1 MKSRKLISLL
11 LCGAMV
17 LSMAACGSKKNDD
30 DKTTDAPAGST
41 AGETQGE
48 TEGDTQ
54 GETEGTGA
62 WYEAIDTSEPVEL
75 VFYVCGDAPED
86 EAAVE
91 AAVNEILSEKINATI
106 DMQFSTWTE
115 WTQKYNLTVTT
126 AAADLIFTANWVDFG
141 TLAGAG
147 AFLELDDMMETY
159 APDLLEIVSE
169 EALNMCRAGG
179 MLYAIPNTWA
189 EYTSNGITYRED
201 LRAELDLPVPDSI
214 EDFEAYMDGIKAAYP
229 DQPLLAVTAEESTGT
244 QVAFDAAWLVNGL
257 QRSWVAQNGLSY
269 GLAADINSPSEVYDY
284 WFSDDFVADCK
295 LLKSWADKG
304 YWSRSALS
312 DTNNAESYKNGLC
325 VAQIAGMNPN
335 KQITAMNDFE
345 TAGEGWLSEYIA
357 YGEVTGAIY
366 PGHATQNA
374 TSIIRGCKNP
384 ERALMALDLLMSDEE
399 LNALIMY
406 GIEGTHYQ
414 ISEDGFYEN
423 LSTTFNYEGFNT
435 WNLRNGDFKLAQS
448 TDVKLQEYF
457 DKYAEIAAECKYPAV
472 NIYDGFVE
480 DYTEY
485 ASERQ
490 AVSDVMRQY
499 LAPLQAG
506 LVDDVDA
513 AVEEFRTKVQ
523 SAGLDTVREA
533 YKAQWDAY
541 CTEFGYE

>member
-1 MKSRKLISLL
+1 M
-11 LCGAMV
+11 
-17 LSMAACGSKKNDD
+17 
-30 DKTTDAPAGST
+30 
-41 AGETQGE
+41 
-48 TEGDTQ
+48 
-54 GETEGTGA
+54 
-62 WYEAIDTSEPVEL
+62 

-86 EAAVE
+86 EALVE
-91 AAVNEILSEKINATI
+91 EAINKVLSEKINATI
-106 DMQFSTWTE
+106 DMQFSTWTD

-126 AAADLIFTANWVDFG
+126 AAADLIYTANWVDFG
-141 TLAGAG
+141 TLAAAG
-147 AFLELDDMMETY
+147 AFVELDDMMDTY
-159 APDLLEIVSE
+159 APDLVEIVSE
-169 EALNMCRAGG
+169 EALNMCCAGG

-201 LRAELDLPVPDSI
+201 LRAELDLPAPDSI
-214 EDFEAYMDGIKAAYP
+214 ENFEAYMDGIKAAYP

-244 QVAFDAAWLVNGL
+244 QVAFDAAWLVLGL
-257 QRSWVAQNGLSY
+257 KYPWVNTKGLDY

-284 WFSDDFVADCK
+284 WFSDDFVEDCK

-312 DTNNAESYKNGLC
+312 DTNNSEAYKNGLC

-384 ERALMALDLLMSDEE
+384 ERALMALDLFMTDPE
-399 LNALIMY
+399 LNSLIQY

-414 ISEDGFYEN
+414 VTEDGFYEN

-435 WNLRNGDFKLAQS
+435 WNLRNGDMKLAQP

-480 DYTEY
+480 DYSEY
-485 ASERQ
+485 ASARQ

-499 LAPLQAG
+499 LAPIQAG
-506 LVDDVDA
+506 LVEDVDA
-513 AVEEFRTKVQ
+513 AIEEFRTKVTE
-523 SAGLDTVREA
+523 AGLETIREA

-541 CTEFGYE
+541 CTEYGYE